1 MECTNLYILVIFI
14 GIVFYL
20 VFYAKIIFVK
30 FQNYLKKEVIFLLL
44 SIFVISIYYQKNIF
58 LNTLILTLIPGYL
71 LLANKKIFNI
81 SFSIMSLTVSRI
93 KMFKTMVIF
102 FSFIFFLVPFSVS
115 AKDDGWIRL
124 KCKESWW
131 FKTKVT
137 CDIYSTKTANYPKL
151 KRYSAYL
158 DYSGI
163 KFTKFSSYRSE
174 LKYKNNEIY
183 MIPLKEKVKKGEKLG
198 VLNFDVIN
206 KNKYYIYIDEF
217 YYQFEGNNKYN
228 SNWMFLGDSFFDM
241 LDGVNIN
248 SNSNTIVSNGYYNH
262 TDNKYSI
269 TNGKKNPSLGKISS
283 LGISGATTFL
293 ISSYFNGLNITYL
306 PNFPKLNKLP
316 QNINKI
322 AIYLGTNDARNYL
335 NGDINYSPDA
345 VSSYM
350 RNIVEKLNNKYNNP
364 EIYILR
370 IFGRPRQLDE
380 EVILK
385 QYNQK
390 YQLLA
395 QKYDNVSFVNTE
407 YLSNYQLADKTGL
420 LRDPYYAFY
429 TKKDYG
435 YAGHLTV
442 SAYDEWT
449 EHLITSLSMNY
460 GQLGDKKNK
469 YSG

>member
-1 MECTNLYILVIFI
+1 M
-14 GIVFYL
+14 
-20 VFYAKIIFVK
+20 
-30 FQNYLKKEVIFLLL
+30 
-44 SIFVISIYYQKNIF
+44 
-58 LNTLILTLIPGYL
+58 
-71 LLANKKIFNI
+71 
-81 SFSIMSLTVSRI
+81 
-93 KMFKTMVIF
+93 
-102 FSFIFFLVPFSVS
+102 
-115 AKDDGWIRL
+115 
-124 KCKESWW
+124 
-131 FKTKVT
+131 
-137 CDIYSTKTANYPKL
+137 
-151 KRYSAYL
+151 
-158 DYSGI
+158 
-163 KFTKFSSYRSE
+163 
-174 LKYKNNEIY
+174 
-183 MIPLKEKVKKGEKLG
+183 
-198 VLNFDVIN
+198 
-206 KNKYYIYIDEF
+206 
-217 YYQFEGNNKYN
+217 
-228 SNWMFLGDSFFDM
+228 
-241 LDGVNIN
+241 
-248 SNSNTIVSNGYYNH
+248 
-262 TDNKYSI
+262 
-269 TNGKKNPSLGKISS
+269 
-283 LGISGATTFL
+283 
-293 ISSYFNGLNITYL
+293 
-306 PNFPKLNKLP
+306 P